1 MILKI
6 EKKVMFKKNSK
17 TRTVFNKY
25 FLLLLVIFNLS
36 ICLAQDNSSPKP
48 IWLVVTK
55 PMFVDSLKPL
65 AEKRQNEGFETII
78 STEPVSQALAAL
90 PQKPAFL
97 LLVGDCQYGQESQSW
112 YVPSRICEAYM
123 WNTVQDKNF
132 ASDAI
137 LGDLDGDLVPD
148 IPVGRLPVRTNEQLQ
163 LLVSK
168 ILSFEKRPPTL
179 DDLRLPIYTGSSEYS
194 QVIDA
199 MTTPYLLS
207 TIDTLAAKWLR
218 PWIISA
224 NPFHPLCGW
233 PEEQGKTF
241 TRELK
246 QGGLMAA
253 LMGHG
258 TIDYFY
264 SMEFN
269 GKRITYNISQ
279 ATDLM
284 TGDKPAP
291 PLIIF
296 ACHCGNF
303 TASRNCFTES
313 LLFMPSGPV
322 AAIGAAS
329 VSHPMTNYFAGMS
342 FIRKTGQPDELNKR
356 LGTLWLDV
364 QKEAINARDIVMET
378 LLLNAAGKLE
388 EKVNAA
394 RIRRDHILLYNLLG
408 DPATLLHMPEPLAC
422 KFEQRGDNWHWS
434 VEKPKG
440 ALKLYVDF
448 RPDGQSFPQVQFPL
462 EKDSATK
469 NLQLA
474 NDTFDFKPVAELN
487 SDKVWEGTINKS
499 GILRLVAVT
508 SDNIYVATQK
518 IDLNIQK

>member
-1 MILKI
+1 MCTIKK
-6 EKKVMFKKNSK
+6 EEKVMTKKNVTISK
-17 TRTVFNKY
+17 MAKIF
-25 FLLLLVIFNLS
+25 FLLLLCIFNYS
-36 ICLAQDNSSPKP
+36 VCLAQDKASSKP

-55 PMFVDSLKPL
+55 PVFVDSLKPL
-65 AEKRQNEGFETII
+65 AEKRKSEGFETII

-90 PQKPAFL
+90 PQRPAFL
-97 LLVGDCQYGQESQSW
+97 LLVGDYQSGQEKQSW
-112 YVPSRICEAYM
+112 YIPSRICEAYM
-123 WNTVQDKNF
+123 WNLVQDKNF

-137 LGDLDGDLVPD
+137 LGDLDGDLLPD
-148 IPVGRLPVRTNEQLQ
+148 IPVGRLPVRTNEQLH

-199 MTTPYLLS
+199 MTTPYLLN

-246 QGGLMAA
+246 QGGLMAS

-269 GKRITYNISQ
+269 GKKINYNISQ

-313 LLFMPSGPV
+313 MLFMPSGPV
-322 AAIGAAS
+322 AAIGATS
-329 VSHPMTNYFAGMS
+329 VSHPMTNYFAGMC
-342 FIRKTGQPDELNKR
+342 FIRKTGQPDKLNKR

-388 EKVNAA
+388 QKVNAA
-394 RIRRDHILLYNLLG
+394 KIRRDHILLYNLLG

-422 KFEQRGDNWHWS
+422 KFEQKSDNCHWS
-434 VEKPKG
+434 AEKPKG

-448 RPDGQSFPQVQFPL
+448 RPDGQSFPQIQSPL

-474 NDTFDFKPVAELN
+474 NDTFDFKPVAELDAN
-487 SDKVWEGTINKS
+487 KAWEGTINKP
-499 GILRLVAVT
+499 GILRLVAI
-508 SDNIYVATQK
+508 SPDNIYVATQK
-518 IDLNIQK
+518 ID